1 MNSATLSIVFGLTS
15 AAVWGAGDFSGGVA
29 TKRNNVYTVVF
40 GGHLVGLVGF
50 VLLAILTGE
59 SWPIGMDFLFGGLAG
74 LGGMIG
80 VLAFYSSLARSTMG
94 VVAPVTAIVNAII
107 PLIFA
112 FLLEGLPPLLQMIGI
127 LIALLAVWFLAG
139 ASGITRANVHEFALP
154 ALAGFGFAMFIVM
167 IDRVSVG
174 ALYWPLAA
182 SRMASLLVVTT
193 IILTGVVRG
202 VAAGRG
208 AGMARPTQLWLI
220 ALSGIL
226 DSGGNAFF
234 ALAAQTGRL
243 DIASILTSLY
253 PASTVFLAWLILGE
267 RLTNSQKGG
276 VVLTLVALVLI
287 TL

>member
-1 MNSATLSIVFGLTS
+1 MNGASLSIIFGLTS
-15 AAVWGAGDFSGGVA
+15 AILWGAGDFSGGVA
-29 TKRNNVYTVVF
+29 TKRNNVYIVVF
-40 GGHLVGLVGF
+40 GGHLNEPLP
-50 VLLAILTGE
+50 THT
-59 SWPIGMDFLFGGLAG
+59 DFIFGALAG

-112 FLLEGLPPLLQMIGI
+112 FFIEGLPPILQAMGI

-139 ASGITRANVHEFALP
+139 TTSITRANVSEFGLP
-154 ALAGFGFAMFIVM
+154 VLAGFGFAMFIVM
-167 IDRVSVG
+167 IGQVTAG

-182 SRMASLLVVTT
+182 SRAASLLVVTA
-193 IILTGVVRG
+193 ILLLR
-202 VAAGRG
+202 RG
-208 AGMARPTQLWLI
+208 AGSALPTQLWII
-220 ALSGIL
+220 ALAGIL
-226 DSGGNAFF
+226 DASGNAFF
-234 ALAAQTGRL
+234 ALAAQAGRL

-267 RLTNSQKGG
+267 RLTSSQKGG
-276 VVLTLVALVLI
+276 VVLTLIALILI